1 MTSPRFQ
8 RLFGTTKPVIGMLHL
23 PPLPGAPGSSMSF
36 EEVGGW
42 LLRDVEALE
51 RGGADGLLLENFG
64 DAPFHPE
71 RVPSHTVAQMSV
83 LAVAVRQATDLPFG
97 ISVLRNDGLAALS
110 VASAAG
116 GAFIRVNVWTGA
128 RVTDQGIL
136 QGEAHRVLR
145 RRQILDA
152 DTAVFADV
160 DVKHSAALGD
170 RSLGDQVEEALA
182 RGGADAV
189 IVSGEATGRPARVG
203 QVEEAK
209 TAARDAPVLVGS
221 GVTPENVD
229 AVLSVADGVIV
240 GTALKEGS
248 EVTNPVDRGRVRR
261 LVNLVGQ
268 VRG

>member
-1 MTSPRFQ
+1 MSSPRFQ
-8 RLFGTTKPVIGMLHL
+8 RLFGTPKPVVGMLHL
-23 PPLPGAPGSSMSF
+23 PPLPGSPGGSSTF

-51 RGGADGLLLENFG
+51 RGGVDGLLLENYG
-64 DAPFHPE
+64 DAPFHPA

-97 ISVLRNDGLAALS
+97 ISVLRNDGRAALS

-116 GAFIRVNVWTGA
+116 GGYIRVNVWTGA

-136 QGEAHRVLR
+136 EGEAHRVLR
-145 RRQILDA
+145 RRKLLGSDV
-152 DTAVFADV
+152 AVFADV
-160 DVKHSAALGD
+160 DVKHSAALGE
-170 RSLGDQVEEALA
+170 RSLGDQVEEALR

-189 IVSGEATGRPARVG
+189 IVSGDATGRPTKVG

-209 TAARDAPVLVGS
+209 TAAGEAPVLVGS
-221 GVTPENVD
+221 GVTAENVD
-229 AVLSVADGVIV
+229 ALLSVADGVIV
-240 GTALKEGS
+240 GTAFKEGG
-248 EVTNPVDRGRVRR
+248 EVSNPVDRGRVRSIVS
-261 LVNLVGQ
+261 LVTQ